1 MSNTLRIHVCQTAPC
16 WENPSSS
23 LDYIENL
30 ISGIETDL
38 LILPEFFSTGFS
50 MNPACSESAEGPTF
64 QWMMKTSAAIG
75 GAVAG
80 SLPVIEN
87 GHHYNRF
94 YFCKPD
100 GSWEHYDK
108 KHIFTIGEESKTY
121 APGSEIKIVT
131 WRGWRI
137 RLSTCYD
144 LRFPVWLRNKALEY
158 DLLLNVAA
166 WPSTRIGVTD
176 VLIRARAI
184 ENQCYVAGVNRVG
197 NDPSCEY
204 CGASVVIDPYGK
216 TIASCIL
223 NEESEATA
231 DIDMDMLATFRK
243 KFPVLDDADEPA
255 KIEQL

>member
-1 MSNTLRIHVCQTAPC
+1 MSNWLRIHLCQTVPV
-16 WENPSSS
+16 WEDPIQSTNF
-23 LDYIENL
+23 IEEL
-30 ISGIETDL
+30 VSDIETDL

-50 MNPACSESAEGPTF
+50 MNPNCSEPAQGPTF
-64 QWMMKTSAAIG
+64 AWMMKMAEKID

-80 SLPVIEN
+80 SIPVLEN
-87 GHHYNRF
+87 GQHYNRF

-100 GSWEHYDK
+100 GSWDYYDK

-121 APGSEIKIVT
+121 APGNEIKIVS

-184 ENQCYVAGVNRVG
+184 ENQCYAIFCNRTGEEPTLSYSGGSSIVDFKG
-197 NDPSCEY
+197 ESIVRPNF
-204 CGASVVIDPYGK
+204 GAPML
-216 TIASCIL
+216 IASSL
-223 NEESEATA
+223 SLEKLQA
-231 DIDMDMLATFRK
+231 FRE
-243 KFPVLDDADEPA
+243 KFPAWKDQDDFL
-255 KIEQL
+255 IR

>member
-184 ENQCYVAGVNRVG
+184 ENQCYAIFCNRTG
-197 NDPSCEY
+197 NEPTLAYNGGS
-204 CGASVVIDPYGK
+204 SVIDFKGE
-216 TIASCIL
+216 SIL
-223 NEESEATA
+223 RPNFGAQ
-231 DIDMDMLATFRK
+231 MLLATSLELDKLHAFRE
-243 KFPVLDDADEPA
+243 KFPVWKDQDDF
-255 KIEQL
+255 LLR

>member
-1 MSNTLRIHVCQTAPC
+1 MSKTLRIHVCQTAPC

-184 ENQCYVAGVNRVG
+184 ENQCYAIFCNRTG
-197 NDPSCEY
+197 NEPTLAYNGGS
-204 CGASVVIDPYGK
+204 SVIDFKGE
-216 TIASCIL
+216 SIL
-223 NEESEATA
+223 RPNFGAQ
-231 DIDMDMLATFRK
+231 MLLATSLELDKLHAFRE
-243 KFPVLDDADEPA
+243 KFPVWKDQDDF
-255 KIEQL
+255 LLR

>member
-121 APGSEIKIVT
+121 APGSKIKIVT

-184 ENQCYVAGVNRVG
+184 ENQCYAIFCNRTG
-197 NDPSCEY
+197 NEPTLAYNGGS
-204 CGASVVIDPYGK
+204 SVIDFKGE
-216 TIASCIL
+216 SIL
-223 NEESEATA
+223 RPNFGAQ
-231 DIDMDMLATFRK
+231 MLLATSLELDKLHAFRE
-243 KFPVLDDADEPA
+243 KFPVWKDQDDF
-255 KIEQL
+255 LLR

>member
-16 WENPSSS
+16 WENPSGS

-121 APGSEIKIVT
+121 APGCEIKIVT

-184 ENQCYVAGVNRVG
+184 ENQCYAIFCNRTG
-197 NDPSCEY
+197 NEPTLAYNGGS
-204 CGASVVIDPYGK
+204 SVIDFKGE
-216 TIASCIL
+216 SIL
-223 NEESEATA
+223 RPNFGAQ
-231 DIDMDMLATFRK
+231 MLLATSLELDKLHAFRE
-243 KFPVLDDADEPA
+243 KFPVWKDQDDF
-255 KIEQL
+255 LLR

>member
-1 MSNTLRIHVCQTAPC
+1 MSNWLRIHLCQTVPV
-16 WENPSSS
+16 WEDPIQSTNN
-23 LDYIENL
+23 IEDL
-30 ISGIETDL
+30 VSGIETDL

-50 MNPACSESAEGPTF
+50 MNPNCSEPAQGPTF
-64 QWMMKTSAAIG
+64 AWMMKMAEKID

-80 SLPVIEN
+80 SIPVLEN
-87 GHHYNRF
+87 GQHYNRF

-100 GSWEHYDK
+100 GSWDYYDK

-121 APGSEIKIVT
+121 ASGNEIKIVS

-144 LRFPVWLRNKALEY
+144 LRFPVWLRNRNLEY

-184 ENQCYVAGVNRVG
+184 ENQCYAIFCNRTGDEPTLSYSGGSSIVDFKG
-197 NDPSCEY
+197 ESIVRPNF
-204 CGASVVIDPYGK
+204 GAPML
-216 TIASCIL
+216 IASSL
-223 NEESEATA
+223 SLEKLQA
-231 DIDMDMLATFRK
+231 FRE
-243 KFPVLDDADEPA
+243 KFPAWKDQDDF
-255 KIEQL
+255 LLH

>member
-184 ENQCYVAGVNRVG
+184 ENQCYAIFCNRTG
-197 NDPSCEY
+197 NEPTLAYNGGS
-204 CGASVVIDPYGK
+204 SVIDFKGE
-216 TIASCIL
+216 SIL
-223 NEESEATA
+223 RPNFGAQ
-231 DIDMDMLATFRK
+231 MLLATSLELDKLHAFRV
-243 KFPVLDDADEPA
+243 KFPVWKDQDDF
-255 KIEQL
+255 LLR

>member
-131 WRGWRI
+131 WHGWRI

-184 ENQCYVAGVNRVG
+184 ENQCYAIFCNRTG
-197 NDPSCEY
+197 NEPTLAYNGGS
-204 CGASVVIDPYGK
+204 SVIDFKGE
-216 TIASCIL
+216 SIL
-223 NEESEATA
+223 RPNFGAQ
-231 DIDMDMLATFRK
+231 MLLATSLELDKLHAFRE
-243 KFPVLDDADEPA
+243 KFPVWKDQDDF
-255 KIEQL
+255 LLR

>member
-50 MNPACSESAEGPTF
+50 MNQACSESAEGPTF

-184 ENQCYVAGVNRVG
+184 ENQCYAIFCNRTG
-197 NDPSCEY
+197 NEPTLAYNGGS
-204 CGASVVIDPYGK
+204 SVIDFKGE
-216 TIASCIL
+216 SIL
-223 NEESEATA
+223 RPNFGAQ
-231 DIDMDMLATFRK
+231 MLLATSLELDKLHAFRE
-243 KFPVLDDADEPA
+243 KFPVWKDQDDF
-255 KIEQL
+255 LLR

>member
-1 MSNTLRIHVCQTAPC
+1 MSNWLRIHLCQTVPV
-16 WENPSSS
+16 WEDPIHSTNN
-23 LDYIENL
+23 IEDL
-30 ISGIETDL
+30 VSGIETDL

-50 MNPACSESAEGPTF
+50 MNPNCSEPAQGPTF
-64 QWMMKTSAAIG
+64 AWMMKMAEKID

-80 SLPVIEN
+80 SIPVLEN
-87 GHHYNRF
+87 GQHYNRF

-100 GSWEHYDK
+100 GSWDYYDK

-121 APGSEIKIVT
+121 APGNEIKIVS

-144 LRFPVWLRNKALEY
+144 LRFPVWLRNRNLEY

-184 ENQCYVAGVNRVG
+184 ENQCYAIFCNRTGDEPTLSYSGGSSIVDFKG
-197 NDPSCEY
+197 ESIVRPNF
-204 CGASVVIDPYGK
+204 GAPML
-216 TIASCIL
+216 IASSL
-223 NEESEATA
+223 SLEKLQA
-231 DIDMDMLATFRK
+231 FRE
-243 KFPVLDDADEPA
+243 KFPAWKDQDDF
-255 KIEQL
+255 LLR

>member
-38 LILPEFFSTGFS
+38 LILPEFFATGFS

-184 ENQCYVAGVNRVG
+184 ENQCYAIFCNRTG
-197 NDPSCEY
+197 NEPTLAYNGGS
-204 CGASVVIDPYGK
+204 SVIDFKGE
-216 TIASCIL
+216 SIL
-223 NEESEATA
+223 RPNFGAQ
-231 DIDMDMLATFRK
+231 MLLATSLELDKLHAFRE
-243 KFPVLDDADEPA
+243 KFPVWKDQDDF
-255 KIEQL
+255 LLR

>member
-23 LDYIENL
+23 LDYIENI

-184 ENQCYVAGVNRVG
+184 ENQCYAIFCNRTG
-197 NDPSCEY
+197 NEPTLAYNGGS
-204 CGASVVIDPYGK
+204 SVIDFKGE
-216 TIASCIL
+216 SIL
-223 NEESEATA
+223 RPNFGAQ
-231 DIDMDMLATFRK
+231 MLLATSLELDKLHAFRE
-243 KFPVLDDADEPA
+243 KFPVWKDQDDF
-255 KIEQL
+255 LLR

>member
-184 ENQCYVAGVNRVG
+184 ENQCYAIFCNRTG
-197 NDPSCEY
+197 NEPTLAYNGGS
-204 CGASVVIDPYGK
+204 SVIDFKGE
-216 TIASCIL
+216 SIL
-223 NEESEATA
+223 RPSFGAQ
-231 DIDMDMLATFRK
+231 MLLATSLELDKLHAFRE
-243 KFPVLDDADEPA
+243 KFPVWKDQDDF
-255 KIEQL
+255 LLR